1 MTDKKKLHLERLLS
15 FLIPCCIMLLAFAL
29 SDKYPFGVD
38 AALES
43 DAGAQY
49 YPFFLLLR
57 RLVRGGESLLYTW
70 RAGFGVNFWAL
81 LAYYCLNPWNLAAL
95 LLPETLVQGFLS
107 LSVCC
112 RIGLAGLFCCVLLQT
127 LTPKRSGT
135 AVYFS
140 AVYGLSLW
148 FVYNF
153 FQLIWLDAA
162 AMVPLVLAGTVRLV
176 RERNSQMYTLVLF
189 LSLICN
195 PYMTYITAIMTV
207 LCWIILLV
215 TERKP
220 LRVLPA
226 EAGRFFGCSLLA
238 GGMAAILL
246 LPLAFALGATASA
259 AQSTPA
265 LNVLPDSLPAV
276 IGRLAD
282 LTDPIQHIGLPNLSS
297 SMLCVFL
304 VPGYLAARRI
314 PLRER
319 ICGGVLLLFLIVSL
333 WYPPFDYLWHG
344 FHIPNGFIHRF
355 AFLVPLVMLVMGYR
369 FTVTLAEDD
378 ALPRIKKLLMLLP
391 MSVGAAAV
399 CLFAALYH
407 TTDVIL
413 VSVIL
418 AVLYGLL
425 YLWQALAPR
434 FRPIMLILTGLLV
447 CGELAISSYM
457 TVTFLA
463 PLYTADDLTP
473 QPQIEAAAEAISSEN
488 SQGFSR
494 TAVTKGHGFNPEL
507 FYDIPF
513 GGTLYS
519 SLISSTLSE
528 TLKKLGMDADY
539 NTNYYFYQP
548 LAPDAVLLTGIGYV
562 IAPDG
567 EMQSDALYRQLGD
580 APAYAF
586 RYAVPAGFCV
596 PADFS
601 MPDEETCIPLH
612 NSLFAQMTDG
622 KRLYVPQTV
631 EADAPEIVQR
641 EKAGESEEKE
651 NTVLRFRTKTDAAG
665 QFVYDIYL
673 DGAAEALRRIEVLA
687 DGEIQCREKYA
698 QNQPYVNGMALRQ
711 LGGLPADCTVTVELT
726 LRGKPEVNAS
736 VIFARLDEDAL
747 AAGIEA
753 LHPAM
758 LDVTEIGGRIFAG
771 SVTAGERQML
781 LLSVPYD
788 KGWRITVDGEAVTAE
803 QPLPGLIGIPLS
815 AGKHTVRM
823 QFTPQGFAAGCIIS
837 IGSGILYLLL
847 CIRKQKKPQRPEV

>member
-1 MTDKKKLHLERLLS
+1 MTEKKKLYIERLMS
-15 FLIPCCIMLLAFAL
+15 FLIPCGIMLLAFAL
-29 SDKYPFGVD
+29 SGKYPFGGD

-57 RLVRGGESLLYTW
+57 RMVRGGESLLYTW
-70 RAGFGVNFWAL
+70 RAGLGVNFWAL

-95 LLPETLVQGFLS
+95 LLPESLVQGFLS

-135 AVYFS
+135 AVFFS

-176 RERNSQMYTLVLF
+176 RERNLRMYPLVLF

-195 PYMTYITAIMTV
+195 PYMTYITAVMTV

-220 LRVLPA
+220 LRAIPA

-259 AQSTPA
+259 AQSVPA
-265 LNVLPDSLPAV
+265 LNALPDSLPAV

-319 ICGGVLLLFLIVSL
+319 ICGGALLLFLIISL
-333 WYPPFDYLWHG
+333 WYPPLDYLWHG
-344 FHIPNGFIHRF
+344 LHIPNGFIHRF

-369 FTVTLAEDD
+369 FTATLAEDD
-378 ALPRIKKLLMLLP
+378 ALPRRKKLLMLLP
-391 MSVGAAAV
+391 MLGGAAAV
-399 CLFAALYH
+399 CLLAAHYQ
-407 TTDVIL
+407 TTDVVL
-413 VSVIL
+413 VSVVL
-418 AVLYGLL
+418 TVLYGLL
-425 YLWQALAPR
+425 YLWQAAAPR
-434 FRPIMLILTGLLV
+434 FRPIMLTFTGLLV
-447 CGELAISSYM
+447 CAELAVSSYM
-457 TVTFLA
+457 TVNFLT
-463 PLYTADDLTP
+463 PLYTADSLTP
-473 QPQIEAAAEAISSEN
+473 QPEIEAAAEAIRGETGH
-488 SQGFSR
+488 GFSR
-494 TAVTKGHGFNPEL
+494 TAVTKGHGYNPEL

-519 SLISSTLSE
+519 SMISSALSD
-528 TLKKLGMDADY
+528 TLKTLGMDADY

-548 LAPDAVLLTGIGYV
+548 LSPDAVLLTGIGYV

-580 APAYAF
+580 TPVYAF
-586 RYAVPAGFCV
+586 RYDVPAGFCV

-601 MPDEETCIPLH
+601 MPEEETCIPLH
-612 NSLFAQMTDG
+612 NALFAQMTG
-622 KRLYVPQTV
+622 GQMLYVQQTV
-631 EADAPEIVQR
+631 TADAPETLPR
-641 EKAGESEEKE
+641 ENAGESDEKE
-651 NTVLRFRTKTDAAG
+651 NTVLRFRAKTDAAG
-665 QFVYDIYL
+665 QFVYDIRW
-673 DGAAEALRRIEVLA
+673 DGAPEAVRSIELLA
-687 DGEIQCREKYA
+687 DGESLFFEA
-698 QNQPYVNGMALRQ
+698 YVKDLPHANSMALRQ
-711 LGGLPADCTVTVELT
+711 CGELPADCELTAEIT
-726 LRGKPEVNAS
+726 LRGRPDGNAS
-736 VIFARLDEDAL
+736 VNFARLDEDAL

-753 LHPAM
+753 LRPAM
-758 LDVTEIGGRIFAG
+758 LDVTEVGGRTLSG
-771 SVTAGERQML
+771 SVTAGEGQML

-788 KGWRITVDGEAVTAE
+788 KGWHITADGEPVTAE
-803 QPLPGLIGIPLS
+803 QPLPGLTGIPLS
-815 AGKHTVRM
+815 AGTHTIRM

-837 IGSGILYLLL
+837 TGSWILFLLL